1 MADVKVKND
10 KQPVSSGL
18 AVASLAV
25 GVFGFLLAWTGV
37 FGLPVAIVAVIFGV
51 VALVSKQSQDMAVA
65 GLVLGIVSL
74 LVSSVM
80 LIVALT
86 TTNNTPSHTMPM
98 YNVHTYQFR
107 NQ

>member
-1 MADVKVKND
+1 MADVKDKKE

-18 AVASLAV
+18 AVASLTV

-37 FGLPVAIVAVIFGV
+37 FGLPVSVIAIVFGV
-51 VALVSKQSQDMAVA
+51 VALFNKQNHDLAVA

-74 LVSSVM
+74 LVSFGV
-80 LIVALT
+80 LVVALT
-86 TTNNTPSHTMPM
+86 SLNDTPPATAPM